1 MHQVLLYYTVFFLIK
16 KINSDTKSVNHI
28 TCKGY
33 SKHSSAH
40 PTKKPAKCSKKTE
53 KMTVPTSPKNIPF
66 TGDASAI
73 VDLRR
78 TKFSEK
84 TL

>member
-1 MHQVLLYYTVFFLIK
+1 MATT
-16 KINSDTKSVNHI
+16 SDTKFVKRTTH
-28 TCKGY
+28 KGY

-40 PTKKPAKCSKKTE
+40 PTTKPAKCSKNTE
-53 KMTVPTSPKNIPF
+53 SMTIPISPEKKFRF
-66 TGDASAI
+66 TEDASAI
-73 VDLRR
+73 VDLRC

>member
-1 MHQVLLYYTVFFLIK
+1 MATT
-16 KINSDTKSVNHI
+16 SDTKFVNHI
-28 TCKGY
+28 THKGY

-40 PTKKPAKCSKKTE
+40 PTKKPEKCSKKTE
-53 KMTVPTSPKNIPF
+53 SMTTLISSEKKFPF
-66 TGDASAI
+66 TEDASAI

>member
-1 MHQVLLYYTVFFLIK
+1 MATT
-16 KINSDTKSVNHI
+16 SDTKFVKRTTH
-28 TCKGY
+28 KGH

-53 KMTVPTSPKNIPF
+53 SMTTPISPEKKFPF
-66 TGDASAI
+66 TEDALAI